1 LRAFCFLRGNAATK
15 VQVDVLKADVKK
27 RYTLGEVYVPNE
39 FDTQGD
45 MATPEEVEKA
55 CWNYMRRLQ
64 GLDPLTKLGKSLVAA
79 LAKAHSSGGSLRL
92 DVTEIWADVEKGA
105 ALINDMH
112 ERDLT
117 GEQPEVVECYT
128 APADF
133 TAEAP
138 EGTRMIKKGTWL
150 LGVIWP
156 QAYFQKILDRE
167 RTGYSMEGRGRRVPV
182 G

>member
-1 LRAFCFLRGNAATK
+1 
-15 VQVDVLKADVKK
+15 
-27 RYTLGEVYVPNE
+27 
-39 FDTQGD
+39 
-45 MATPEEVEKA
+45 MATPGEVEKA

-64 GLDPLTKLGKSLVAA
+64 GLDPLTKLSKSLVAA

-112 ERDLT
+112 ERDLA
-117 GEQPEVVECYT
+117 GEQPEIVENYL
-128 APADF
+128 APTDF
-133 TAEAP
+133 TVQAP
-138 EGTRMIKKGTWL
+138 EGPRLVKKGTWL

-156 QAYFQKILDRE
+156 ETYFQKILDGE
-167 RTGYSMEGRGRRVPV
+167 RTGYSMEGKGRRVPV